1 MNVLRNKD
9 IELHL
14 ASPLENYQ
22 LSRFDWT
29 GKIEKVLFQGKQISG
44 VEIVGHEDSHTI
56 GKGFYNEFGIEKA
69 IGFEDIQVGEW
80 FHKIGVGLLKK
91 EGPKYDFAHQYA
103 IKPAKFDLNC
113 ESEKAM
119 IKCTSSEYNGY
130 AYQLHKVIRLI
141 ENGFVIEYRLINLG
155 EKPIITDEYNHNF
168 IALLLEDKSYNLKF
182 SFRLQKEK
190 FDEFLDPE
198 DRIKV
203 GVKEMKLKAPIIN
216 PFFISNLSG
225 NEVVKAEWEIGNL
238 KDGVSIKESDDFT
251 TSKINLWGWKKVVS
265 PELFFDIHIEPG
277 KSMEWKRKYIIQS
290 GL

>member
-14 ASPLENYQ
+14 ADPLENYH

-29 GKIEKVLFQGKQISG
+29 GKIEKVLFQGKQVSG
-44 VEIVGHEDSHTI
+44 MEIDGQEDSHEI

-91 EGPKYDFAHQYA
+91 DGPEYDFAHHYK

-119 IKCTSSEYNGY
+119 IRCTSTDYNGY
-130 AYQLHKVIRLI
+130 AYQLHKKIRLL

-155 EKPIITDEYNHNF
+155 ERPIITDEYNHNF
-168 IALLLEDKSYNLKF
+168 IALPHEDKSYNLKF
-182 SFRLQKEK
+182 AFKLQEEK
-190 FDEFLDPE
+190 FDEFLDSE
-198 DRIKV
+198 DRTNI
-203 GVKEMKLKAPIIN
+203 GFKEVNFKAPITE

-225 NEVVKAEWEIGNL
+225 NEEVKAEWEMENL
-238 KDGVSIKESDDFT
+238 RDEFSLKESGDFT
-251 TSKINLWGWKKVVS
+251 TGKINLWGWKKVVS
-265 PELFFDIHIEPG
+265 PELFYDVHIEPG
-277 KSMEWKRKYIIQS
+277 KFLEWKRTYTFQS
-290 GL
+290 RR